1 MPRMTRSNA
10 LHSGWP
16 AALLPK
22 PGLPPALT
30 SVSTHAFPKAAR
42 LTKTDEF
49 SSVFALRPVRRSRH
63 FVLYVRA
70 NGHPQARLGVVI
82 GKKFAKRAV
91 ERNLIKRQCRELF
104 RLRQPSL
111 GGRDVLIRLPI
122 KQGVSSAQLS
132 EKVLAELRTST
143 PDVEMRRVEFVGPQV
158 GQELASDGA
167 LALLL

>member
-1 MPRMTRSNA
+1 MA
-10 LHSGWP
+10 LPQSYPQP
-16 AALLPK
+16 AM
-22 PGLPPALT
+22 GL
-30 SVSTHAFPKAAR
+30 HAYPKAAR

-111 GGRDVLIRLPI
+111 GGRDVLIRLHAKFPR
-122 KQGVSSAQLS
+122 QDVLS
-132 EKVLAELRTST
+132 HLFEIATRPLPAPPAPPAASQPAAGSTS
-143 PDVEMRRVEFVGPQV
+143 
-158 GQELASDGA
+158 
-167 LALLL
+167 

>member
-1 MPRMTRSNA
+1 MA
-10 LHSGWP
+10 LPQSYPQP
-16 AALLPK
+16 AM
-22 PGLPPALT
+22 GL
-30 SVSTHAFPKAAR
+30 HAYPKAAR

-111 GGRDVLIRLPI
+111 GGRDVLIRLHAKFPRQDVPTVAAFKRI
-122 KQGVSSAQLS
+122 CHEELSHLFEIATRPLPAPPAPPAASQPAAGSAS
-132 EKVLAELRTST
+132 
-143 PDVEMRRVEFVGPQV
+143 
-158 GQELASDGA
+158 
-167 LALLL
+167 

>member
-1 MPRMTRSNA
+1 MGPHTY
-10 LHSGWP
+10 
-16 AALLPK
+16 
-22 PGLPPALT
+22 
-30 SVSTHAFPKAAR
+30 PKAAR

-104 RLRQPSL
+104 RLRQPAL
-111 GGRDVLIRLPI
+111 GGRDVLIRLHAKFPRQDVPSVAAFKRI
-122 KQGVSSAQLS
+122 CREELSHLFEIATRPLPAPPAATSPAPAAGSA
-132 EKVLAELRTST
+132 
-143 PDVEMRRVEFVGPQV
+143 P
-158 GQELASDGA
+158 
-167 LALLL
+167 